1 MQGIN
6 SYERFA
12 GNVLGDQVTIRS
24 DKPIFALVG
33 DQGLIP
39 VDESLLSKHILL
51 LGGIGT
57 GKSNVMYH
65 LVRNIRKETT
75 LRSSA
80 IPETS

>member
-1 MQGIN
+1 MQGMN
-6 SYERFA
+6 SYERFE

-57 GKSNVMYH
+57 GK
-65 LVRNIRKETT
+65 
-75 LRSSA
+75 
-80 IPETS
+80 